1 MKTKKYKI
9 ENLDCAHCG
18 AKIEKLIGEMDGIS
32 EAALSF
38 PMMQLTVSGDDPDAL
53 LPEMIRTARTVED
66 EINFKAESD
75 ESADGEE
82 NEKLEMFTLI
92 AGGALYIITLIAHA
106 IIGGGYS
113 PLLIAMLAASYILLG
128 GGVLLTA
135 AKNIAKGKVFDE
147 NFLMAIA
154 TLGAFII
161 REYPEAVGVML
172 FFRIG
177 ELFEDIAVKRSRGK
191 IMKAVDMRPET
202 VNLLSGDSVKS
213 VAAELAAPGDR
224 ILIRPGDRIPLD
236 GTIIE
241 GESRI
246 DTSAV
251 TGEPVPVKAAAGDKI
266 ISGCVN
272 TSGALKVRVD
282 NALRDSMV
290 SRILESVENAAASKP
305 KIDTFITR
313 FAAVYTPIV
322 VAVAAITA
330 VVIPLLTHQDF
341 YPWIYTALSFLVM
354 SCPCALVLSVPL
366 AFFCGIGRASG
377 SGILFKGG
385 IVMEQLAGIKA
396 VVMDKTGT
404 VTEGK
409 FAVRGIDS
417 LIDENELL
425 KYAASA
431 ELDSTHPIGASVIA
445 EAEKRGLA
453 LSRPSSV
460 SEISGKGV
468 KAEVD
473 GAEILAGSADF
484 LKDNGIE
491 TAARKAG
498 GGTEVHVA
506 VNGRY
511 AGLITVADA
520 LKSGAAKAVADIKK
534 SGIKTA
540 MLTGDNE
547 SAAAGVAEAAGI
559 DSVYAGLLP
568 QDKVE
573 KLGAIRGENGAV
585 MFVGDGINDA
595 PVLAGADVGAAMGS
609 GADAAIE
616 AADVVFMNSNLES
629 VPESIAVSK
638 GTAAIAK
645 ENVVFAL
652 AIKIAVMILGITG
665 IYSNMWLAV
674 FADTGVAFLCIL
686 NSVRMLFKK
695 IK

>member
-18 AKIEKLIGEMDGIS
+18 AKIEKLIGEMDGVS

-38 PMMQLTVSGDDPDAL
+38 PTMRLTVSAENPDAL
-53 LPEMIRTARTVED
+53 LPEIIKTARTVED
-66 EINFKAESD
+66 EITFKAEDD
-75 ESADGEE
+75 ESPEVEG
-82 NEKLEMFTLI
+82 NEKFERFTLI
-92 AGGALYIITLIAHA
+92 SGGALYIITLIIHA
-106 IIGGGYS
+106 MIGGDYS
-113 PLLIAMLAASYILLG
+113 AGLIAMLAVSYILLG

-135 AKNIAKGKVFDE
+135 LKNIPKGKIFDE

-154 TLGAFII
+154 TVGAFII
-161 REYPEAVGVML
+161 KEYPEAVGVML

-191 IMKAVDMRPET
+191 IMQAVDMRPET
-202 VNLLSGDSVKS
+202 VNLINGDKIISA
-213 VAAELAAPGDR
+213 AAELASPGSI

-251 TGEPVPVKAAAGDKI
+251 TGEPVPIRAAVGDKI

-282 NALRDSMV
+282 SALKDSMV

-313 FAAVYTPIV
+313 FASVYTPIV

-366 AFFCGIGRASG
+366 AFFCGIGKASA

-409 FAVRGIDS
+409 FAVREIKSAID
-417 LIDENELL
+417 DNELL
-425 KYAASA
+425 RCAASA
-431 ELDSTHPIGASVIA
+431 ELDSTHPIGGSIVA
-445 EAEKRGLA
+445 EAEMRGLE

-460 SEISGKGV
+460 AEISGKGV
-468 KAEVD
+468 KAVVD
-473 GAEILAGSADF
+473 GAEILAGSAAF
-484 LKDNGIE
+484 LKDNGID
-491 TAARKAG
+491 AAEQKTSA
-498 GGTEVHVA
+498 GTEVHIA
-506 VNGRY
+506 INGNY
-511 AGLITVADA
+511 SGLITVADA
-520 LKSGAAKAVADIKK
+520 VKNGAAKAVADIKK
-534 SGIKTA
+534 RGVRTA

-547 SAAAGVAEAAGI
+547 SAAKAAAEIAGI

-573 KLGAIRGENGAV
+573 KLASIRKENGAV

-629 VPESIAVSK
+629 IPESISVSK
-638 GTAAIAK
+638 NTAAIAK
-645 ENVVFAL
+645 ENVIFAL